1 MRVFTTSSVTNPAG
15 GSNGAAVVVNVS
27 RISADGVTPG
37 LPATYQVVATP
48 NQPNVFWSVTNKT
61 TTGFTIT
68 LTPLSTVTVAAGTI
82 DFIVADSGTPIG

>member
-27 RISADGVTPG
+27 RISSDGTTPG
-37 LPATYQVVATP
+37 LPATYQVVATA
-48 NQPNVFWSVTNKT
+48 NQPNVFISVTAKT

-68 LTPLSTVTVAAGTI
+68 LTPLSTYTIAAGTI
-82 DFIVADSGTPIG
+82 DFIVADAGTPIG